1 MLRWLGSFILAALV
15 AFSSSAAAEPGPQ
28 VAKFNEKVSINADG
42 ITLARLLQLWDK
54 ATGMRSRVSPE
65 LANRTVSVHF
75 SGLTVNDAVRTM
87 FEKLPFDYVFSES
100 RGITVTAPAQTVT
113 ASQPA
118 PVNPV
123 AEDAMESIDRLAGEQ
138 REKPSPA
145 EVLLPPPR
153 QPPVMYTPFGT
164 ILDPRNPVVHLPPI
178 VGEVPPP
185 PFFTP
190 APLPPPPAGAPNG
203 PVQNNL
209 FAPISIRTR

>member
-1 MLRWLGSFILAALV
+1 MLRWLGSFTLAIFV

-28 VAKFNEKVSINADG
+28 VTKLDEKVSINADG
-42 ITLARLLQLWDK
+42 ITLARLLELWDK
-54 ATGMRSRVSPE
+54 ATGMKSRVSPE
-65 LANRTVSVHF
+65 LANRTVSVRF

-87 FEKLPFDYVFSES
+87 FEKLPFDYVFIES
-100 RGITVTAPAQTVT
+100 RGITVTGPAQTVT

-123 AEDAMESIDRLAGEQ
+123 AEDEMESTDRPAGEQ
-138 REKPSPA
+138 REKPS
-145 EVLLPPPR
+145 EVLLPEPR
-153 QPPVMYTPFGT
+153 PQRVMYTPFGT
-164 ILDPRNPVVHLPPI
+164 ILDPRIPLVQLPPI
-178 VGEVPPP
+178 AGELPPP

-190 APLPPPPAGAPNG
+190 VPLPPPPAGAPNG